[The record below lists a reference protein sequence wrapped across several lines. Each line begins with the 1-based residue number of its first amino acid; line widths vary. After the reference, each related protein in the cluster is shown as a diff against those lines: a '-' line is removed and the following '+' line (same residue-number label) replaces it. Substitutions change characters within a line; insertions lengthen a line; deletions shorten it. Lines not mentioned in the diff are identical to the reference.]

1 VCSLITASMQ
11 QLQCLNGY
19 FNTYF
24 TKSVSAASNHTH
36 KWLMLCLP
44 FISHKQDGVVPALVA
59 LGRVTDDVFFS
70 SDGQDTAVRHNC
82 ASALRSLT
90 CKAEIR
96 TLLIEGG
103 AISVILDDAQVT
115 ITPITVLLVVTLTVF
130 AKFVGVVA
138 VLVDQTIYSVLMH
151 LTA

>member
-1 VCSLITASMQ
+1 
-11 QLQCLNGY
+11 
-19 FNTYF
+19 
-24 TKSVSAASNHTH
+24 
-36 KWLMLCLP
+36 
-44 FISHKQDGVVPALVA
+44 VPALVA
-59 LGRVTDDVFFS
+59 LGQVTDDVFFS

-115 ITPITVLLVVTLTVF
+115 VTL
-130 AKFVGVVA
+130 
-138 VLVDQTIYSVLMH
+138 VLVITLADFVEKLSHCFVL
-151 LTA
+151 AVRV

>member
-1 VCSLITASMQ
+1 
-11 QLQCLNGY
+11 
-19 FNTYF
+19 
-24 TKSVSAASNHTH
+24 
-36 KWLMLCLP
+36 
-44 FISHKQDGVVPALVA
+44 VPALVA

-96 TLLIEGG
+96 TLLIEAG

-115 ITPITVLLVVTLTVF
+115 VTLKWLCVCADVYDGYCTNCSVDSLNCTLYAMYNPTVPADF
-130 AKFVGVVA
+130 CYV
-138 VLVDQTIYSVLMH
+138 SVCVSQPSPLH
-151 LTA
+151 SYCSDAIIANTLTAMHMLLYLCSYTTVIHY

>member
-1 VCSLITASMQ
+1 VRPSILIPLIDTV
-11 QLQCLNGY
+11 LFYHFKTN
-19 FNTYF
+19 
-24 TKSVSAASNHTH
+24 
-36 KWLMLCLP
+36 
-44 FISHKQDGVVPALVA
+44 QDGVVPALVA

-115 ITPITVLLVVTLTVF
+115 VILILSI
-130 AKFVGVVA
+130 A
-138 VLVDQTIYSVLMH
+138 
-151 LTA
+151 LTAVTEHSDNCLC